1 MLSVPWIFAGAITG
15 LLIVSV
21 FNPQVRQVP
30 TVPTPSDVGFFHTKT
45 GCINIQASEVHCSPN
60 AVSLNILK

>member
-1 MLSVPWIFAGAITG
+1 MLSLAWIFAGVVSG

-30 TVPTPSDVGFFHTKT
+30 TVPTPSDTGVFHTKT
-45 GCINIQASEVHCSPN
+45 GCIQVQASEVQCSPN